1 MRLVLRCCPCWP
13 CCLPR
18 RLEVVGD
25 RELAFFPGTAAGSIY
40 SGFDYESEAGAVAA
54 PLRFRQL
61 DAAPAGNQHLAGGSQ
76 SGGDGGGMSEGSAGS
91 REEPDEW
98 AECVDYVNGGPGFR
112 LLDGSPLA
120 PLLLGA
126 HRQRQPGQQPQQ
138 HSAQQPNGC
147 QPAAQQRSG
156 SPPQQAQDEQRLLR
170 GIELL
175 ATYPEHEDAA
185 AALLCHVGDSGG
197 RAVLCSSHPE
207 LHPSWLAGRPPSATS
222 GSRGTSCSCS
232 SASSEEP
239 AAAALQTPSRGFV
252 DSVGNRAAAAS
263 ALAAELT
270 VDGHVQRLQAA
281 LEAGQGQ
288 RQQFWRSLLV
298 AAGMDPWMQ
307 PAETE

>member
-1 MRLVLRCCPCWP
+1 
-13 CCLPR
+13 
-18 RLEVVGD
+18 
-25 RELAFFPGTAAGSIY
+25 
-40 SGFDYESEAGAVAA
+40 
-54 PLRFRQL
+54 
-61 DAAPAGNQHLAGGSQ
+61 
-76 SGGDGGGMSEGSAGS
+76 MSEGSAGS
-91 REEPDEW
+91 REEPEEW

-120 PLLLGA
+120 PQLL
-126 HRQRQPGQQPQQ
+126 HRQRQSGVQQQKQQ

-156 SPPQQAQDEQRLLR
+156 LLPQQPQDQARLLR

-175 ATYPEHEDAA
+175 ATYPEHDDAA

-207 LHPSWLAGRPPSATS
+207 LHPSWLAGQPPSATS
-222 GSRGTSCSCS
+222 GSTGTSCS
-232 SASSEEP
+232 SASSEQP
-239 AAAALQTPSRGFV
+239 AAAALQAPSRGFV

-288 RQQFWRSLLV
+288 RQHLWRSLLV
-298 AAGMDPWMQ
+298 AAGMGPWMQ
-307 PAETE
+307 PAETGSSLTRSFDQTS